1 MRRQKHQKY
10 GSRQV
15 LAKAMA
21 VVLVCGVTI
30 GSVSVPIMAR
40 EDESSLHNAE
50 GLHNVYEGQDVNTKE
65 EESAKK
71 TERSSEDVRAENDD
85 TKEAA
90 GSVGGDNKTDSGGTD
105 KEENADRETSK
116 KQEDGINVDDNTDEE
131 TDIENAEE
139 TDTGKDTDA
148 EEPKEDANGAD
159 KDDPAGEES
168 KNEEDGSGGSGTD
181 KEDTSQTED
190 ATGTDDGIEEGDA
203 KGETEETDTGTGE
216 EAKEEDNTVSG
227 NDVETELPEDEGKE
241 SVSGNDIDP
250 ESKADDQKMQ
260 DMPETV
266 DVVVPTAYTLA
277 LNPYRLPVRT
287 GEDEVTTQQIISG
300 MYGIVNK
307 SSTDQIVTVS
317 LTIEDGN
324 GGELVFV
331 DSAEEAREAGMNV
344 YAIYLTAVP
353 AGEEQILIEGEPV
366 DEKVTGEALQNV
378 RMTGAEDQAVV
389 LHEGTNEMAF
399 KLAKAVYDVEEES
412 TAENTEDQGEDSTDV
427 EESPG
432 SAHEE
437 DIVYEEIPLLQAL
450 ASDGKG
456 VTAYTFS
463 GVMNPDAEW
472 EKLSGGIRLSVVYTY
487 ETADGSEEIVEG
499 TGAMINIE

>member
-50 GLHNVYEGQDVNTKE
+50 GLHNIYEGKDINTKE

-71 TERSSEDVRAENDD
+71 TERSNEDVRAENDD

-90 GSVGGDNKTDSGGTD
+90 GSVGGENKTDSGGTD
-105 KEENADRETSK
+105 KEEN
-116 KQEDGINVDDNTDEE
+116 V
-131 TDIENAEE
+131 EE
-139 TDTGKDTDA
+139 TDTGKDTDT
-148 EEPKEDANGAD
+148 EEPK
-159 KDDPAGEES
+159 KDTEGTDSGDPAGEES

-203 KGETEETDTGTGE
+203 KGETEETEETEKTEETDTGTGE
-216 EAKEEDNTVSG
+216 ESKKDDNTVSG
-227 NDVETELPEDEGKE
+227 NDLETELPEDEGKE
-241 SVSGNDIDP
+241 SVSGNDIDLD
-250 ESKADDQKMQ
+250 SKADDQKMQ

-366 DEKVTGEALQNV
+366 YEKVTGEALQNV
-378 RMTGAEDQAVV
+378 QMTGAEEQAVV

-399 KLAKAVYDVEEES
+399 KLAKAVYDTEAEEES
-412 TAENTEDQGEDSTDV
+412 TAENTEDQGEDSTDL
-427 EESPG
+427 EESPE

-437 DIVYEEIPLLQAL
+437 DIVNEEIPVLQAL

-463 GVMNPDAEW
+463 GVMNPNAEW